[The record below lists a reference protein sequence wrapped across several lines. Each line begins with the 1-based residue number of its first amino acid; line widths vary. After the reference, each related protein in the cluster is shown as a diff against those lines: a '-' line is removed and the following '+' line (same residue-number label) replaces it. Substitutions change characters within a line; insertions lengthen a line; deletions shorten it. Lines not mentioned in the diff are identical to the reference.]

1 MPRTR
6 VVALAAAL
14 TAALTVAVL
23 AVVGAGPVGTVV
35 RDGRHRPPVAASAAS
50 PDSPASLPT
59 SRTGGREPDPVRALA
74 GWDRRRAK
82 AWRLGSPRRL
92 ADLYVAGSS
101 AGTRDVEAL
110 RGWRGRGL
118 RVAGMHMQL
127 LEVAVLARTPDR
139 WRLAV
144 TDRLVGAT
152 AVRDGRRTPLPRDR
166 ASRHVVTLMRGGD
179 GRWRVA
185 TVAGP

>member
-6 VVALAAAL
+6 VVALAAVVVAL
-14 TAALTVAVL
+14 VAAGLVATAHRGGWHPAA
-23 AVVGAGPVGTVV
+23 GAA
-35 RDGRHRPPVAASAAS
+35 PVAA
-50 PDSPASLPT
+50 
-59 SRTGGREPDPVRALA
+59 RGREPVPVRTLA
-74 GWDRRRAK
+74 AWDRHRAA

-92 ADLYVAGSS
+92 ADLYVAGST
-101 AGTRDVEAL
+101 AGTRDVAAL
-110 RGWRGRGL
+110 RGWRDRGF
-118 RVAGMHMQL
+118 RVSGMRMQL
-127 LEVAVLARTPDR
+127 LEVAVLASGPDR

-152 AVRDGRRTPLPRDR
+152 AVRDGRRTPLPRDT

>member
-6 VVALAAAL
+6 VVALA
-14 TAALTVAVL
+14 AALTVAVL
-23 AVVGAGPVGTVV
+23 AVVGAGPVATVV

-50 PDSPASLPT
+50 PASVPT